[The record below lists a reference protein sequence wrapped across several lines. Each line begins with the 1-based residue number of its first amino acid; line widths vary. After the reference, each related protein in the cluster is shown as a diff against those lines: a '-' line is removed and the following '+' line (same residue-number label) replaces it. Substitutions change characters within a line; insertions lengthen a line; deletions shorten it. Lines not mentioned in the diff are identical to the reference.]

1 MDGGPPRALTAEALP
16 AFREGI
22 YLVLSRW
29 SALRLAV
36 ENEWG
41 GRDSHRKADQL
52 ALDIISWFT
61 QSREPLY
68 IDDLE
73 NILDEAMLSLNT
85 EAEDGSIEEIAYKLM
100 TMHEECLEGNLQSIE
115 RLREASHQDVSD
127 RHVMQVVN
135 DDDDDDDDDDSVGGD
150 NANGN
155 DDLSNMI
162 LDAPDSQSNL
172 NPAGI
177 PVDQSRPKVATEGED
192 GWVQVSSRRNRGK
205 RN

>member
-127 RHVMQVVN
+127 RHVMQVTINRALV
-135 DDDDDDDDDDSVGGD
+135 
-150 NANGN
+150 
-155 DDLSNMI
+155 
-162 LDAPDSQSNL
+162 L
-172 NPAGI
+172 NHHHYQIRIMSFKHHSLLFQP
-177 PVDQSRPKVATEGED
+177 STFELCLC
-192 GWVQVSSRRNRGK
+192 S
-205 RN
+205 

>member
-1 MDGGPPRALTAEALP
+1 MDGGPPRALTAEAVP

-41 GRDSHRKADQL
+41 GRDSNRKADQL

-61 QSREPLY
+61 QAREPLY

-115 RLREASHQDVSD
+115 RLREASNQDVSD

-135 DDDDDDDDDDSVGGD
+135 DDDDNDSVVGD
-150 NANGN
+150 DANGN

-162 LDAPDSQSNL
+162 LDAPDSQSNS
-172 NPAGI
+172 NPVGI
-177 PVDQSRPKVATEGED
+177 PVDQSRPKVATEGGED